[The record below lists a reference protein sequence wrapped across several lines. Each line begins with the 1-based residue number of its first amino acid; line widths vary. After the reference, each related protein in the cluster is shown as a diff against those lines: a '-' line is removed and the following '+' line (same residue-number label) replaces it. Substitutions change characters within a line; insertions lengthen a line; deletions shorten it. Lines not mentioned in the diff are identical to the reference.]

1 MKLYVPYAVQKKWLA
16 KFRYADLFHHRS
28 LLDLLAAVVAVVQSI
43 VVVDVRI
50 YLEYEIIG

>member
-1 MKLYVPYAVQKKWLA
+1 MKLYVPYAVQKKWLV